1 VTVSCARSS
10 GRVAQLGLLV
20 VPPETV
26 EVRLENGCVLYTHS
40 GPEGV
45 DLHGRD
51 DILHIRAALSQDGL
65 TG

>member
-1 VTVSCARSS
+1 VDWLRSG
-10 GRVAQLGLLV
+10 GRVAQLGLQ
-20 VPPETV
+20 PPETV
-26 EVRLENGCVLYTHS
+26 EVRLENGRVLYTPY

-45 DLHGRD
+45 DLHGRE